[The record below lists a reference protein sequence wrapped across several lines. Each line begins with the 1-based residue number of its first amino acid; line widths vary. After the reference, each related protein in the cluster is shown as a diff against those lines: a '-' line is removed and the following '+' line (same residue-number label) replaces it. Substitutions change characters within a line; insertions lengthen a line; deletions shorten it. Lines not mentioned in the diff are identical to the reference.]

1 MPFTL
6 AHPAAILP
14 LRGIRYLRTAPL
26 VIGALVPDLPYY
38 APAMRTHLHPD
49 THSVAG
55 VFTTD
60 LVLGCLTLA
69 GVFVLRRPLT
79 ALLTPRAR
87 GLCLGALRPFT
98 RWQEWA
104 AAPLAILVGVLSHLL
119 WDSFTHE
126 NGWMVRRVALL
137 SAPVTLGPYTGTLC
151 HVLQYLSSAF
161 GLAVLALWYRRLPAP
176 PTHCASGGGARS
188 AALPVLLLVAAAA
201 LLIGGV
207 QATETFA
214 RGAQVYRTL
223 GVFLTHGLA
232 WFALLYLIAGT
243 ILTLEQTH
251 ERAAAPDGG

>member
-26 VIGALVPDLPYY
+26 VIGALIPDLPYY
-38 APAMRTHLHPD
+38 VPGRLMHLHPD
-49 THSVAG
+49 THSIAG
-55 VFTTD
+55 AFSTD
-60 LVLGCLTLA
+60 LVLGYLMLA
-69 GVFVLRRPLT
+69 AVVVLRRPLT

-87 GLCLGALRPFT
+87 GLCLGALRPFA

-104 AAPLAILVGVLSHLL
+104 AAPLAILLGVWSHLL

-126 NGWMVRRVALL
+126 SGWMVRRVALL
-137 SAPVTLGPYTGTLC
+137 SAPVTIGPYTGTLC

-161 GLAVLALWYRRLPAP
+161 GLAVLALWYRHLPAP
-176 PTHCASGGGARS
+176 PTASASCDGVRS

-201 LLIGGV
+201 LLIGSV
-207 QATETFA
+207 LATETFA
-214 RGAQVYRTL
+214 RSGQIYRTL
-223 GVFLTHGLA
+223 DVFLTHGLA
-232 WFALLYLIAGT
+232 WFALLYLVAGT

-251 ERAAAPDGG
+251 ERSSA